1 VGALLMDA
9 NRGHRTMPAITK
21 IVAQVATAD
30 VEYAGTQSRVYLGIA
45 GREFRLATGD
55 GDFVRGAKKEFV
67 FGDGTNV
74 LNPEHNDPRLSPVL
88 ETADLDHHPVYLR
101 MGEDGQ
107 EPAWCLDHVLVTVN
121 PGPHGRVYDC
131 PALDGS
137 GPEHRTW
144 LEEMRGTVLHLRRR
158 GDAQEAATPTPEP
171 ELTSQLKRE
180 LGRQLAQD
188 LAPQV
193 KQDLRQELKQELK
206 QELEQELKQE
216 LGRQL
221 GERLKQEL
229 SEKPRRESDAPAV
242 RIVHGSVRANGTV
255 EGENTDFVV
264 QRLTP
269 GIYTIQLRR
278 PFTTT
283 PTATAT
289 VAGRAWRLLD
299 NAHVVK
305 ATPQEVEIWTGDDKG
320 NKGDRDFHFQ
330 IIERAQPGAA

>member
-1 VGALLMDA
+1 M
-9 NRGHRTMPAITK
+9 TAITK

-30 VEYAGTQSRVYLGIA
+30 LDYADTQSRVYLGIA
-45 GREFRLATGD
+45 GREFRLATGV
-55 GDFVRGAKKEFV
+55 GDFARGSERVFV
-67 FGDGTNV
+67 FGEDTNV

-88 ETADLDHHPVYLR
+88 ETADLDHYPVYLR
-101 MGEDGQ
+101 VGEDGQ
-107 EPAWCLDHVLVTVN
+107 EPAWCLDHVVVTVN
-121 PGPHGRVYDC
+121 PGPEGCAYDC

-144 LEEMRGTVLHLRRR
+144 LEEMRGTVLYLRRR
-158 GDAQEAATPTPEP
+158 GDAQETG
-171 ELTSQLKRE
+171 SGRE
-180 LGRQLAQD
+180 LEQASQVKQEIGRQLSEQ
-188 LAPQV
+188 LKEELGQ
-193 KQDLRQELKQELK
+193 QLGEQLRQQ
-206 QELEQELKQE
+206 LKQE
-216 LGRQL
+216 LGEQLGQQL
-221 GERLKQEL
+221 GERLKQGLGEQL
-229 SEKPRRESDAPAV
+229 RREGDASSV

-255 EGENTDFVV
+255 EGDNADFVV

-269 GIYTIQLRR
+269 GIYTIQFRR

-289 VAGRAWRLLD
+289 IAGRAWRLLD

-330 IIERAQPGAA
+330 IIERAQRGPA

>member
-1 VGALLMDA
+1 M
-9 NRGHRTMPAITK
+9 TAITK

-55 GDFVRGAKKEFV
+55 GDFARGAKKEFV

-101 MGEDGQ
+101 MGEDGH

-121 PGPHGRVYDC
+121 PGPDGRVYDC
-131 PALDGS
+131 PALEGT

-158 GDAQEAATPTPEP
+158 GASAPQKATPAPDP
-171 ELTSQLKRE
+171 ELSSQ
-180 LGRQLAQD
+180 
-188 LAPQV
+188 
-193 KQDLRQELKQELK
+193 
-206 QELEQELKQE
+206 LKQE

-221 GERLKQEL
+221 GEQLKQELGRQLTEQLKQEL
-229 SEKPRRESDAPAV
+229 SEKLRRETDAPAV

-255 EGENTDFVV
+255 EGDNSDFVV

-269 GIYTIQLRR
+269 GIYTIQLRQ

-289 VAGRAWRLLD
+289 IAGRAWRLLD
-299 NAHVVK
+299 NVHVVK
-305 ATPQEVEIWTGDDKG
+305 ATPQEVEFWTGDDKG

-330 IIERAQPGAA
+330 IIERAQQRSA

>member
-1 VGALLMDA
+1 M
-9 NRGHRTMPAITK
+9 TAITK

-55 GDFVRGAKKEFV
+55 GDFARGAKKEFV

-101 MGEDGQ
+101 MGEDGH

-121 PGPHGRVYDC
+121 PGPDGRAYDC
-131 PALDGS
+131 PALEGT

-158 GDAQEAATPTPEP
+158 GASAPQEATPAPDP
-171 ELTSQLKRE
+171 ELSSQ
-180 LGRQLAQD
+180 
-188 LAPQV
+188 
-193 KQDLRQELKQELK
+193 
-206 QELEQELKQE
+206 LKQE

-221 GERLKQEL
+221 GEQLKQELGRQLSEQLKQELGRQLSEQLKQELGRQLGEQLKQELGRQLTEQLTQEL
-229 SEKPRRESDAPAV
+229 SEKLRRETDAPAV

-255 EGENTDFVV
+255 EGDNSDFVV
-264 QRLTP
+264 QRVTP
-269 GIYTIQLRR
+269 GIYTIQLRQ

-289 VAGRAWRLLD
+289 IAGRAWRLLD
-299 NAHVVK
+299 NVHVVK
-305 ATPQEVEIWTGDDKG
+305 ATPQEIEFWTGDDRG

-330 IIERAQPGAA
+330 IIERARQRSA